1 MEDKNSKAG
10 FPMGNTFK
18 ELGQAEVG
26 WGTREAGNLGA
37 CSVHLLTP
45 YS

>member
-18 ELGQAEVG
+18 ELGQADGDGDGEHG
-26 WGTREAGNLGA
+26 KQEIWGLVLSI
-37 CSVHLLTP
+37 C
-45 YS
+45 